1 MRNMPAPEPNRAHVK
16 RRLAPW
22 GNRPADVVAPSL
34 ARGGRDHLYNWPIVS
49 PARAQFAVPLRAAWR
64 PGRRC
69 IAGRAY
75 RYAYRRRARR
85 TPNPI
90 RTTSIEFMAITYKTP
105 DDIAKLRIS
114 GRLAADVLAMIGEHV
129 KAGVSTDELDA
140 LCNDYIV
147 NTQKSIPANVGY
159 LGFPKTVCTSVNSVV
174 CHGIPNRSEILKDG
188 DIINIDVAIIK
199 DGYFGDTSRMYCVGQ
214 PSTVARQLI
223 DTTYEAMLAGIREVK
238 PGATLGDVGHAIQ
251 KVAQRDGF
259 SIVRDYCGHGIG
271 KVYHE
276 DPQVLHYGQPGQGVR
291 LKPGMVFTIEPM
303 INAGRAG
310 TSVQRDGWTVVT
322 KDRSLSAQWE
332 HMIAVTDDGY
342 ELLTP
347 WPDGTG
353 SYEAP

>member
-1 MRNMPAPEPNRAHVK
+1 
-16 RRLAPW
+16 
-22 GNRPADVVAPSL
+22 
-34 ARGGRDHLYNWPIVS
+34 
-49 PARAQFAVPLRAAWR
+49 
-64 PGRRC
+64 
-69 IAGRAY
+69 
-75 RYAYRRRARR
+75 
-85 TPNPI
+85 
-90 RTTSIEFMAITYKTP
+90 MAITYKTP
-105 DDIAKLRIS
+105 DDIAKLRIA

-174 CHGIPNRSEILKDG
+174 CHGIPNRGEILKDG

-214 PSTVARQLI
+214 PSPVARQLI
-223 DTTYEAMLAGIREVK
+223 DTTYEAMLAGIRQVK

-303 INAGRAG
+303 VNAGRAA

-332 HMIAVTDDGY
+332 HMLAVTDDGY

-353 SYEAP
+353 RYEAP